1 MDWSIRSFAQ
11 KSDISG
17 VPFQPGDRVI
27 SLLMRIQ
34 GQAEI
39 ARFDFLEQEADQ
51 FQTEGGLLGKW
62 TTVIRD
68 DHETTEDKRERR
80 LRKLGSL
87 DELFISLVNP
97 DTTGEER
104 AVEDDDVVQDR
115 QLLCYLVALTLERKK
130 ILRLKEKESTSLV
143 LRYQHAQRDET
154 YEVVVVK
161 PSADRLLRVQ
171 DALSGLL

>member
-27 SLLMRIQ
+27 SLLMRIP
-34 GQAEI
+34 GQPEI
-39 ARFDFLEQEADQ
+39 ARFDFLEQESVQ

-62 TTVIRD
+62 TTVIRE
-68 DHETTEDKRERR
+68 DHETMQNKKERR

-87 DELFISLVNP
+87 DELFVSLVNP
-97 DTTGEER
+97 DASEENPI
-104 AVEDDDVVQDR
+104 EDGDVIQDR

-130 ILRLKEKESTSLV
+130 ILKLKERESTSLV
-143 LRYQHAQRDET
+143 LRYQHAQREAAF
-154 YEVVVVK
+154 EVVVVK
-161 PSADRLLRVQ
+161 PSPERLRRVQ